1 MSCLWTAGRTAA
13 PPARLAAVVALSA
26 LAVLALLAAPAAQ
39 ARSRGQ
45 SLTPVVGFPILAV
58 PDGRPA
64 RSLKLYGPEDGVSVA
79 GEIDWVA
86 VPPAGTARVSLYL
99 DGKLRRHDSSRPWIF
114 TIDADD
120 IRAGRHELEFRAR
133 RRDGKLL
140 SESRTVRSHKVGKG
154 RETRRQPVAKASPL
168 QATAQAPFAPAAS
181 PVIAAAGDVACEA
194 GSSAAGNTCRQG
206 AVSDL
211 LTGGD
216 LAQVLALGDLQY
228 STGLLSEFQR
238 SYDASWGR
246 VKSITRPVP
255 GNHEYESGAD
265 GYFDYFNGPGAP
277 DGIAGPRG
285 LGYYSYDLGS
295 WHVVTLNSNIAR
307 DAGSAQLSW
316 LEADL
321 AANARQCTLAYW
333 HHPRYSSGEHG
344 DDASQEP
351 FWQALSAAGADV
363 VLNGHDHD
371 YERFAPQRGIREFV
385 VGTGGKSL
393 RTFPT
398 TRPGSEVRS
407 IGAMGVLNMTLNGGS
422 YDWRFVPVAGQT
434 FTDTGTQACS

>member
-1 MSCLWTAGRTAA
+1 MSCLSPTGRAA
-13 PPARLAAVVALSA
+13 ASRARPASVVALPA
-26 LAVLALLAAPAAQ
+26 LAVLALVAPQAAQ
-39 ARSRGQ
+39 ARSGAE
-45 SLTPVVGFPILAV
+45 SLTHVAGFPVLAV

-64 RSLKLYGPEDGVSVA
+64 RGLKVYGPKDGVSVA
-79 GEIDWVA
+79 GEIDWVV
-86 VPPAGTARVSLYL
+86 VPPAGTERVSLYL

-114 TIDADD
+114 TIDADNV
-120 IRAGRHELEFRAR
+120 RGGRHELEFRAR
-133 RRDGKLL
+133 RRDGELL
-140 SESRTVRSHKVGKG
+140 SKSRTVRSHRVGKP
-154 RETRRQPVAKASPL
+154 RRKRRRAKAPL
-168 QATAQAPFAPAAS
+168 ATVQAPFAAPS
-181 PVIAAAGDVACEA
+181 PVIAAAGDIACEA
-194 GSSAAGNTCRQG
+194 GEAATAAACKHG

-211 LTGGD
+211 LTGGG
-216 LAQVLALGDLQY
+216 LTQVLALGDLQY
-228 STGLLSEFQR
+228 ATGLLTQFQR
-238 SYDASWGR
+238 SYEPTWGR

-255 GNHEYESGAD
+255 GNHEYSSGAD
-265 GYFDYFNGPGAP
+265 GYFDYFNGVGAA

-295 WHVVTLNSNIAR
+295 WHVVALNSNIAR

-316 LEADL
+316 LKGDL
-321 AANARQCTLAYW
+321 AANPRQCTLAYW

-351 FWQALSAAGADV
+351 FWEALSAAGADV
-363 VLNGHDHD
+363 VLNGHDHN